1 MFRYEDD
8 HPAEITLARVT
19 TPPIGAQRSTRA
31 AMAASRAR
39 VVGLALRAGWLM
51 MAAFV
56 FATWRID
63 EITNIRVW
71 APLAAIA
78 AVLAAL
84 SMPNWEMTL
93 RRGSGDLLL
102 LLGVATIGSAM
113 SIMST
118 VPALASFVL
127 IGYFGVVALM
137 AALAHW
143 SVPLITALVLVGTN
157 LGAQIAFGARPDP
170 EDIVVPTITLVVVAI
185 ATAAITSELRREIRN
200 GIRRQRDLE
209 ARERDLERLYEVSR
223 TLAAG
228 DSLTRVLPELVGKI
242 ATYLKADVGVVL
254 LHDPNHAALEVVSPI
269 WAAGHTLE
277 IAGYSLPLRRRG
289 DIEQVFVSGQARRFS
304 QGEST
309 SSNSL
314 MIELG
319 VEHAVA
325 VPLKVEHRTIGVMMV
340 ADRVD
345 KTPFSDDDLDVL
357 ASLAAPAALVLAHL
371 GRYEEAAE
379 TGRRMEELA
388 QLKSDF
394 VSVVSHELRTPL
406 TSIIGS
412 LDTIARP
419 ELAPTHASALSLLD
433 SARNQA
439 GRLRQLIENLL
450 MTSRI
455 DNQALPQHPTEIDL
469 EPFLKSVIAEIP
481 RAAEK
486 VTITVSEPVTLRV
499 DPDHLGRVMIN
510 LVQNALKYAPHG
522 PTEIDSVVH
531 GERVEISVIDH
542 GPGISP
548 EMRDKVFEPFTQLEP
563 AATRSRSGTGLGL
576 AIVKGLAE
584 SMGGTVRL
592 GETQGGGATFTV
604 NLPIKPRVVP
614 ARPEMTEIG

>member
-1 MFRYEDD
+1 
-8 HPAEITLARVT
+8 
-19 TPPIGAQRSTRA
+19 
-31 AMAASRAR
+31 MAASRAR
-39 VVGLALRAGWLM
+39 VVALTLRAGWLM
-51 MAAFV
+51 LAAFL
-56 FATWRID
+56 FAIWRVGEVGNVRI
-63 EITNIRVW
+63 W
-71 APLAAIA
+71 APVAAIA
-78 AVLAAL
+78 AVLGVL
-84 SMPNWEMTL
+84 SLPNWDVTL

-102 LLGVATIGSAM
+102 LLGVITIGSAM
-113 SIMST
+113 SIMAT
-118 VPALASFVL
+118 VPAFASFVL

-143 SVPLITALVLVGTN
+143 LVPLITALVLAATN
-157 LGAQIAFGARPDP
+157 FLAQSAFGSTPDP
-170 EDIVVPTITLVVVAI
+170 EEIVVPTITLIVVAI
-185 ATAAITSELRREIRN
+185 ATAAITNELRREIRN
-200 GIRRQRDLE
+200 GIRRQTELE

-242 ATYLKADVGVVL
+242 ATYLEAEVGVVL
-254 LHDPNHAALEVVSPI
+254 LHNPEKSALEVVSPI
-269 WAAGHTLE
+269 WAAGHTLDVT
-277 IAGYSLPLRRRG
+277 GYLLPLRRRG
-289 DIEQVFVSGQARRFS
+289 DIEQTFVSGQARAFT
-304 QGEST
+304 QQDGKT
-309 SSNSL
+309 TNHL
-314 MIELG
+314 LTELG
-319 VEHAVA
+319 VDYAVA
-325 VPLKVEHRTIGVMMV
+325 VPLKVEHRTMGVMMV

-345 KTPFSDDDLDVL
+345 RTPFTDDDLDVL
-357 ASLAAPAALVLAHL
+357 ASLSAPAALVLAHL

-419 ELAPTHASALSLLD
+419 ELAPSNNSALSLLD

-469 EPFLKSVIAEIP
+469 EPFIRSVLNEIP
-481 RAAEK
+481 AATRLVSVQVSDP
-486 VTITVSEPVTLRV
+486 VTIRV
-499 DPDHLGRVMIN
+499 DPDHLGRVLIN
-510 LVQNALKYAPHG
+510 LVQNALKYAQG
-522 PTEIDSVVH
+522 TPTEITSSIA
-531 GERVEISVIDH
+531 GERLEIHVIDH

-548 EMRDKVFEPFTQLEP
+548 DLRDKVFEPFTQLEP

-584 SMGGTVRL
+584 SMGGSVRL
-592 GETQGGGATFTV
+592 EDTVDGGATFIV
-604 NLPIKPRVVP
+604 DLPLRPRSVP
-614 ARPEMTEIG
+614 RPPAEDGETGYSRDPAANE

>member
-1 MFRYEDD
+1 MTIPSID
-8 HPAEITLARVT
+8 
-19 TPPIGAQRSTRA
+19 AQRSTRA

-51 MAAFV
+51 LAAFI

-63 EITNIRVW
+63 AITNIRVW

-78 AVLAAL
+78 AVLGAL
-84 SMPNWEMTL
+84 TLPNWDSTL

-102 LLGVATIGSAM
+102 LLGVVTIGSAM

-143 SVPLITALVLVGTN
+143 VVPLITAVVLVATN
-157 LGAQIAFGARPDP
+157 LVAQIAFGANPTP

-185 ATAAITSELRREIRN
+185 ATAAITSELRKEIRN
-200 GIRRQRDLE
+200 GIRRQRELE

-223 TLAAG
+223 TLAVG

-242 ATYLKADVGVVL
+242 ASYLKAEVGVVL
-254 LHDPNHAALEVVSPI
+254 LHDPSKAALEVVSPI
-269 WAAGHTLE
+269 WAAGHTLDVT
-277 IAGYSLPLRRRG
+277 GYILPLRRRG
-289 DIEQVFVSGQARRFS
+289 DIEQTFVSGQARRFA
-304 QGEST
+304 EDDDKV
-309 SSNSL
+309 SNHL
-314 MIELG
+314 LTELG
-319 VEHAVA
+319 VKHAVA
-325 VPLKVEHRTIGVMMV
+325 VPLKVEHRTMGVMMV

-345 KTPFSDDDLDVL
+345 RTPFTDDDLDVL
-357 ASLAAPAALVLAHL
+357 ASLSAPAALVLAHL

-379 TGRRMEELA
+379 TSRRMEELA

-419 ELAPTHASALSLLD
+419 ELAPTHMSALSLLD

-469 EPFLKSVIAEIP
+469 EAFIRSVVEEIP
-481 RAAEK
+481 GASRL
-486 VTITVSEPVTLRV
+486 VTVAVPQPVNVRV
-499 DPDHLGRVMIN
+499 DPDHLGRVLIN
-510 LVQNALKYAPHG
+510 LVQNALKYAPNAA
-522 PTEIDSVVH
+522 TEISVSTQT
-531 GERVEISVIDH
+531 ERAEISVIDH
-542 GPGISP
+542 GPGISA
-548 EMRDKVFEPFTQLEP
+548 EMQDKVFEPFTQLEP

-584 SMGGTVRL
+584 SMGGSVRL
-592 GETQGGGATFTV
+592 EDTPGGGATFV
-604 NLPIKPRVVP
+604 VDLPLRPRVVP
-614 ARPEMTEIG
+614 AQPDTAEIG

>member
-1 MFRYEDD
+1 
-8 HPAEITLARVT
+8 
-19 TPPIGAQRSTRA
+19 
-31 AMAASRAR
+31 MAASRAR
-39 VVGLALRAGWLM
+39 VVALTLRAGWLM
-51 MAAFV
+51 LAAFL
-56 FATWRID
+56 FAIWRVGEVGNVRI
-63 EITNIRVW
+63 W
-71 APLAAIA
+71 APVAAIA
-78 AVLAAL
+78 AVLGVL
-84 SMPNWEMTL
+84 SLPNWDVTL

-102 LLGVATIGSAM
+102 LLGVITIGSAM
-113 SIMST
+113 SIMAT
-118 VPALASFVL
+118 VPAFASFVL

-143 SVPLITALVLVGTN
+143 LVPLITALVLAATN
-157 LGAQIAFGARPDP
+157 FLAQSAFGSTPDP
-170 EDIVVPTITLVVVAI
+170 EEIVVPTITLIVVAI
-185 ATAAITSELRREIRN
+185 ATAAITNELRREIRN
-200 GIRRQRDLE
+200 GIRRQTELE

-242 ATYLKADVGVVL
+242 ATYLEAEVGVVL
-254 LHDPNHAALEVVSPI
+254 LHNPEKSALEVVSPI
-269 WAAGHTLE
+269 WAAGHTLDVT
-277 IAGYSLPLRRRG
+277 GYLLPLRRRG
-289 DIEQVFVSGQARRFS
+289 DIEQTFVSGQARAFT
-304 QGEST
+304 QQDGKT
-309 SSNSL
+309 TNHL
-314 MIELG
+314 LTELG
-319 VEHAVA
+319 VDYAVA
-325 VPLKVEHRTIGVMMV
+325 VPLKVEHRTMGVMMV

-345 KTPFSDDDLDVL
+345 RTPFTDDDLDVL
-357 ASLAAPAALVLAHL
+357 ASLSAPAALVLAHL

-419 ELAPTHASALSLLD
+419 ELAPSNNSALSLLD

-469 EPFLKSVIAEIP
+469 EPFIRSVLNEIP
-481 RAAEK
+481 AAARLVSVQISDP
-486 VTITVSEPVTLRV
+486 VTIRV
-499 DPDHLGRVMIN
+499 DPDHLGRVLIN
-510 LVQNALKYAPHG
+510 LVQNALKYAQG
-522 PTEIDSVVH
+522 TPTEITSSIA
-531 GERVEISVIDH
+531 GERLEIHVIDH

-548 EMRDKVFEPFTQLEP
+548 DLRDKVFEPFTQLEP

-584 SMGGTVRL
+584 SMGGSVRL
-592 GETQGGGATFTV
+592 EDTVDGGATFIV
-604 NLPIKPRVVP
+604 DLPLRPRSVP
-614 ARPEMTEIG
+614 RPPAEDGETGYSRDPAANE